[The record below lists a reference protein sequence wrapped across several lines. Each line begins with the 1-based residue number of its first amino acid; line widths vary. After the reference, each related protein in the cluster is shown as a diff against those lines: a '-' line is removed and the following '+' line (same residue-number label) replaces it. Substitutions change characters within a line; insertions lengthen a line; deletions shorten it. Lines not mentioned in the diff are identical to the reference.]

1 MLQGLEVVDCSRRIA
16 GAYCSKLFAD
26 ARARVLLVE
35 PPGGH
40 PLRTW
45 TATGADLGGRDGALF
60 RFLAAGAGS
69 TVTGDGLPTD
79 EILAGAHLLVETG
92 TVDVAAVRARH
103 PHLVVVSITPFGRTG
118 PYADRPA
125 AEFTI
130 QAEAGSIAYR
140 GLPDGVPYQA
150 GGRVTEWLSGC
161 YAAVGALAAVARAD
175 RAAGT
180 GDHVDCSMHE
190 MLTMAASTYAD
201 LMHSLTGRP
210 PLDRPARSTELP
222 SIEPT
227 LDGWVGFNTNSR
239 QQYMDFLVLIERPDL
254 LEDTELAGFAGR
266 SARMDEWNAIVR
278 AWTTQHTTAE
288 IVERAAALRIPVA
301 PVNDAAGVLAHEH
314 FRARRCFQRSAD
326 GDFEAPRPPYLLD
339 GDAPPPPRPS
349 PRLGQHDRL
358 DVVPSGGAGGVE
370 TGRPP
375 APPFALPLRGLRV
388 LDFTAWWAGPSATW
402 LLGCLGA
409 DVIHVE
415 SIQKPDGM
423 RLAGA
428 ATGMGEGWWERSAIY
443 LASNSDKRGLTL
455 NLADAD
461 GLRLAE
467 QLIAGADVVVENFSP
482 RVFDQFGLTWDHLR
496 ELNPR
501 LVFVRMPAF
510 GLDGPWR
517 DHVGFAQ
524 TMEQVTGLAWVTGHV
539 DDQPRIMRG
548 PCDPLA
554 GGHAAWAILL
564 ALAERERTGT
574 GHFLECPMVEGA
586 LNSASESIVECSA
599 YGRILQRDGN
609 HSWWASPQDLYR
621 TADGPEAYL
630 AASCETDEQR
640 AALAAVLGVRVETL
654 DDDAVATWAA
664 PRRLDEAVATL
675 VAAGVP
681 ASALVDPRTVS
692 THPQHVARGYFETLV
707 QLVAGSHPFPG
718 PPFRFASRGD
728 AGWLDRAAPALGE
741 HNAEILAALG
751 VDDDELARLSAA
763 SVIGNRPK
771 GL

>member
-1 MLQGLEVVDCSRRIA
+1 VLEGLEVVDCSRRIA
-16 GAYCSKLFAD
+16 GAYCSHLFAD
-26 ARARVLLVE
+26 AGARVLLVE

-45 TATGADLGGRDGALF
+45 TATGADRGGRDGALF
-60 RFLAAGAGS
+60 RALYAGAGS
-69 TVTGDGLPTD
+69 TVTDDGLPTD
-79 EILAGAHLLVETG
+79 AHLDAAHLLVETG
-92 TVDVAAVRARH
+92 EVDVAAVRTRH
-103 PHLVVVSITPFGRTG
+103 PHLVVVSLTPYGRSG

-125 AEFTI
+125 AEFTV
-130 QAEAGSIAYR
+130 QAESGSIAYR
-140 GLPDGVPYQA
+140 GLPNGVPYQA
-150 GGRVTEWLSGC
+150 GGRVTEWLTGV
-161 YAAVGALAAVARAD
+161 YGAVGALGAVVDAD
-175 RAAGT
+175 RPDGT
-180 GDHVDCSMHE
+180 GDHVDVSMLE
-190 MLTMAASTYAD
+190 MLTMASSTYAD

-210 PLDRPARSTELP
+210 PTDRPPRSTELP

-239 QQYMDFLVLIERPDL
+239 QQFMDFLVLIERPDL
-254 LEDTELAGFAGR
+254 LDDAELAGFGGR
-266 SARMDEWNAIVR
+266 AARMDEWNAIVR

-301 PVNDAAGVLAHEH
+301 PVHGADGVLAHEH
-314 FRARRCFQRSAD
+314 FRARGCFQRSAD
-326 GDFEAPRPPYLLD
+326 GDFEAPRRPYLLD
-339 GDAPPPPRPS
+339 GEPGPPPRRAPRVGEHDAPPAAP
-349 PRLGQHDRL
+349 
-358 DVVPSGGAGGVE
+358 A
-370 TGRPP
+370 GRPLS
-375 APPFALPLRGLRV
+375 LPLRGLRV
-388 LDFTAWWAGPSATW
+388 LDFTAWWAGPASTW

-415 SIQKPDGM
+415 SIQKPDGI

-428 ATGMGEGWWERSAIY
+428 ATGLVEGWWERSAIY
-443 LASNSDKRGLTL
+443 MASNTAKRGITL

-467 QLIAGADVVVENFSP
+467 ELIAGADLVVENFSA
-482 RVFDQFGLTWDHLR
+482 RVFPQFGLTWDRLR
-496 ELNPR
+496 ELNSR

-524 TMEQVTGLAWVTGHV
+524 TMEQITGLAWVTGHV

-554 GGHAAWAILL
+554 GGHAAWAILV

-599 YGRILQRDGN
+599 YGRVLHRDGN
-609 HSWWASPQDLYR
+609 RSWFASPQDLYP
-621 TADGPEAYL
+621 TADGPEAWL

-640 AALAAVLGVRVETL
+640 AALARVVGAPTDDAL
-654 DDDAVATWAA
+654 RAWAAGQHLDDAVAT
-664 PRRLDEAVATL
+664 LL
-675 VAAGVP
+675 AAGVP
-681 ASALVDPRTVS
+681 AAVLVDPRTVS
-692 THPQHVARGYFETLV
+692 THPQHVHRGYFEELD
-707 QLVAGSHPFPG
+707 QLVAGRHPIPG
-718 PPFRFASRGD
+718 PPFRFASRGTD
-728 AGWLDRAAPALGE
+728 GWLTRPPPAIGE
-741 HNAEILAALG
+741 HNAEVLG
-751 VDDDELARLSAA
+751 PLGCDDAELERLSAA
-763 SVIGNRPK
+763 GVIGTRPK